1 MQYPA
6 NVELPVDSRDSDSLK
21 KAKRIYARLS
31 SAVEGVQRMMH
42 RAAWISLAIDPWDER
57 PDGQVEPVFHTNVQT
72 FDDVTFVIKINDL
85 TPLPESDDYPL
96 VVAG

>member
-6 NVELPVDSRDSDSLK
+6 NVELPVDPRDSDSLK

-31 SAVEGVQRMMH
+31 SAVGGVQRMMH

-57 PDGQVEPVFHTNVQT
+57 PEGQLGPVFHTNVQT
-72 FDDVTFVIKINDL
+72 FDGVTFVIKINDL
-85 TPLPESDDYPL
+85 MPLPEYDDYPL